1 MWKSRVELVKRFCVT
16 TLVREREGRG
26 NKRELTPSDEGE
38 GLKSGNFKPNVAS
51 AYVSVFTSSVYE
63 SHRIFTAGLRTLTV
77 HSFERVTEHLYPKG
91 SMIQGEITNAKSN
104 RNNKGV

>member
-51 AYVSVFTSSVYE
+51 AYVSVFHFLRVRIAKDFYCGSS
-63 SHRIFTAGLRTLTV
+63 HPDGAFFRTC
-77 HSFERVTEHLYPKG
+77 Y
-91 SMIQGEITNAKSN
+91 
-104 RNNKGV
+104 